1 MLRTRVAA
9 SMAAVEAAA
18 WNTLDLRGRPF
29 LRHEFLLA
37 AEQSG
42 SACPETG
49 WTPAHVL
56 VERDGVLA
64 GAAPLYLKT
73 HSWGEFVFDFAWARA
88 YEQHGLAYYPK
99 LVAACPFTPA
109 AGPRLI
115 VRPGEDA
122 PAVRAALLEAMDAL
136 MHESGASS
144 VHALFVEEDEREF
157 LGGRGYA
164 ARLDCQFHWRNQGF
178 TSFDDFLGKFTA
190 EKRKKARR
198 ERRRVA
204 ESGIGFDELHG
215 DDLAADPALL
225 EVVYALHART
235 FAERGNPPYF
245 TLEFFRDLATALPR
259 AIMVKLARLGREP
272 VACAVF
278 LRGEDTLYGRYWG
291 AAGDFHSLHFETCY
305 YQGIDYCIREGLDR
319 FEPGTQGEHK
329 IARGFAPEAVWSMH
343 RLAHPAFAAA
353 IDDYLRRERAH
364 VSAYMDAVRRH
375 VPFRRAEPAAT
386 LDVDVGRHLD
396 Q

>member
-122 PAVRAALLEAMDAL
+122 PAVRAALLEAMDTL

-164 ARLDCQFHWRNQGF
+164 AREHRARTTDLANGALRFDQFPQKTGAIGRGP
-178 TSFDDFLGKFTA
+178 
-190 EKRKKARR
+190 RR
-198 ERRRVA
+198 ELDARPRNG
-204 ESGIGFDELHG
+204 GI
-215 DDLAADPALL
+215 
-225 EVVYALHART
+225 R
-235 FAERGNPPYF
+235 
-245 TLEFFRDLATALPR
+245 
-259 AIMVKLARLGREP
+259 
-272 VACAVF
+272 CA
-278 LRGEDTLYGRYWG
+278 
-291 AAGDFHSLHFETCY
+291 
-305 YQGIDYCIREGLDR
+305 
-319 FEPGTQGEHK
+319 P
-329 IARGFAPEAVWSMH
+329 
-343 RLAHPAFAAA
+343 
-353 IDDYLRRERAH
+353 LRRAL
-364 VSAYMDAVRRH
+364 SARH
-375 VPFRRAEPAAT
+375 FGRRAGP
-386 LDVDVGRHLD
+386 
-396 Q
+396 